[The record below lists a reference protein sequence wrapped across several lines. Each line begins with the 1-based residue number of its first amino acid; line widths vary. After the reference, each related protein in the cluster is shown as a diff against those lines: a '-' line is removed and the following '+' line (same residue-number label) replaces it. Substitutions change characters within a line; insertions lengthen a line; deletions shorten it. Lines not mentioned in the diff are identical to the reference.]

1 MKLEINGATI
11 QDCSTEQAIMIIKS
25 LSEKP
30 QLTYGLPRAKETVK
44 KPFKKRGFG
53 EHHFWTEDELI
64 YLTENMDK
72 GTKELR
78 NYFDNKY
85 TISAI
90 NNMKWNIR
98 NGRK

>member
-44 KPFKKRGFG
+44 KPFKKRIFG
-53 EHHFWTEDELI
+53 KHHFWTEDELV
-64 YLTENMDK
+64 YLTENLDK
-72 GTKELR
+72 PSSKLR
-78 NYFDNKY
+78 RYYNNKF
-85 TISAI
+85 TVSAI
-90 NNMKWNIR
+90 GNMKWRIK
-98 NGRK
+98 NGKK